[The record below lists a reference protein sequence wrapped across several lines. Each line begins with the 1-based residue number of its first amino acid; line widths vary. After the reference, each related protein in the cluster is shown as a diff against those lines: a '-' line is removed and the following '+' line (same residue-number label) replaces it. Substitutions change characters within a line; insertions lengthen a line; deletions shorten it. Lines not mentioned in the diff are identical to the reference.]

1 MLALGIAAAAIAQP
15 QGDRKDFRGAKPDF
29 EKIKAEKVAFITS
42 EVGLTSKE
50 AEAFWPIYNKVE
62 EEQHAL
68 MKAEREAYKALSD
81 AIAEGKDTGALL
93 DAYLKAK
100 EANTNLHI
108 RAAKD
113 YKKVLSAEK
122 VAKFYVC
129 EEKFL
134 RKQLGRLGGGHRGHG
149 GMNAGGRHGDRSF
162 NGGHGFHH
170 RDGRP
175 MGDWAPRINKA
186 EDKEQVQA
194 QKNA

>member
-1 MLALGIAAAAIAQP
+1 MKKVVVIMLALGIAAAAIAQP
-15 QGDRKDFRGAKPDF
+15 RGDKKDFRGAKPDF

-134 RKQLGRLGGGHRGHG
+134 RKQLGRLGGG
-149 GMNAGGRHGDRSF
+149 AGSGTEKRLNLKRLKG
-162 NGGHGFHH
+162 
-170 RDGRP
+170 P
-175 MGDWAPRINKA
+175 PAEWIPRAVNFMSLREGERK
-186 EDKEQVQA
+186 
-194 QKNA
+194 